1 MKKII
6 SYLSIGLIVLL
17 AMPILYAQL
26 VYPAKYVNHLASPHQ
41 TTFSNSL
48 PQS

>member
-17 AMPILYAQL
+17 AMPILYAYL
-26 VYPAKYVNHLASPHQ
+26 AYPAEYVNHRASPHQ
-41 TTFSNSL
+41 TTLNH
-48 PQS
+48 